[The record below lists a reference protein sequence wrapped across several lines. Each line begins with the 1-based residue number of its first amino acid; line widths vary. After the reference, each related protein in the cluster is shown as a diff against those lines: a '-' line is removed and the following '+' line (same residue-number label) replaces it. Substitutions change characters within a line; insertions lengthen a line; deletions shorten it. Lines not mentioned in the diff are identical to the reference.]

1 MTEKKRLKMLPEVL
15 PSPQGV
21 NANGPSPRARTMAHM
36 QRLLAVA
43 AAATGAMACP
53 KEGASDIKAD
63 DSKTKTTVDPTSTA
77 TTAATTDPTSTAPTT
92 TATPTN
98 PGYVVVDP
106 MPPPAMCSGAASTI
120 STSASWKTSASGALG
135 VEVHLR
141 KSSRA
146 DVSYTSKAAPTA
158 YSGTIVATS
167 FSPSEV
173 VITMVPDK
181 GATYAGLYVPL
192 ACSAGDEHLNVQ
204 LELPAP
210 PAVPTAGTPVKVTL
224 YDSY

>member
-1 MTEKKRLKMLPEVL
+1 MSEKKRLKMLPEVL
-15 PSPQGV
+15 PAPQGT
-21 NANGPSPRARTMAHM
+21 NGSSPRARTMAHM
-36 QRLLAVA
+36 NKLLAIA
-43 AAATGAMACP
+43 AAASAMACP

-63 DSKTKTTVDPTSTA
+63 DTKTKATIDPNSTTTA
-77 TTAATTDPTSTAPTT
+77 TTTATTEDTASVTT
-92 TATPTN
+92 TSTPTN

-106 MPPPAMCSGAASTI
+106 MPPPALCSGAASTI
-120 STSASWKTSASGALG
+120 STSASWKTSASGTLG

-141 KSSRA
+141 KSTRA
-146 DVSYTSKAAPTA
+146 DVIYTSKTAPTA

-181 GATYAGLYVPL
+181 GATYVGLYVPL
-192 ACSAGDEHLNVQ
+192 SCTLGDEHLNVQ
-204 LELPAP
+204 LEIAAP